1 MVAYSTV
8 TRQTQKSTFRRDD
21 DTFRIRRELT
31 VITSVGEVVGDVV
44 VSSDVADG
52 DSDVE
57 ADDVDMSVVVEV
69 DVELEVV
76 DDELV
81 VSDAEEDT
89 ADMVLLLTDGS
100 GTNKTSP
107 A

>member
-1 MVAYSTV
+1 MSTDDV
-8 TRQTQKSTFRRDD
+8 TIPVEGGGVGSM
-21 DTFRIRRELT
+21 T
-31 VITSVGEVVGDVV
+31 VESSEDGARVVSCCTNEASVV
-44 VSSDVADG
+44 VE
-52 DSDVE
+52 VE
-57 ADDVDMSVVVEV
+57 VELEVDMSVVVEV

>member
-44 VSSDVADG
+44 VSSDVAG
-52 DSDVE
+52 
-57 ADDVDMSVVVEV
+57 AIVVVSTTPILPRLAV
-69 DVELEVV
+69 PSLGLMTVPFVEIN
-76 DDELV
+76 
-81 VSDAEEDT
+81 T
-89 ADMVLLLTDGS
+89 ATIL
-100 GTNKTSP
+100 
-107 A
+107 